1 MRKAIF
7 AAVLAAL
14 LLLLCACGGGKET
27 PYASEHDHV
36 WGFWYNTETEGEQV
50 RYCKICMAEQTQ
62 QIPE

>member
-7 AAVLAAL
+7 AVILVAL
-14 LLLLCACGGGKET
+14 LLLLCACGSKET
-27 PYASEHDHV
+27 SYAAEHDHV